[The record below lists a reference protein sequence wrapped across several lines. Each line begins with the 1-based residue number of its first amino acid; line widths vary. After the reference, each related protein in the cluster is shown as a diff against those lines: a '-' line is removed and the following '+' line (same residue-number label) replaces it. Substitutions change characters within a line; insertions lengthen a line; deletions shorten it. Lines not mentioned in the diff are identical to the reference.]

1 MKSLLFIFFAAV
13 LFIYS
18 DFNSLLLS
26 KDCMGFTSSCS
37 KVVLS
42 KMLPLYWKELGFF
55 LPFHLLI
62 FCLLHGSACLL
73 LLYHLCGW
81 SFRGIKQKTSCV

>member
-1 MKSLLFIFFAAV
+1 MKSLLFISLAAV

-42 KMLPLYWKELGFF
+42 KMLLLFWKELVLF

-62 FCLLHGSACLL
+62 FFLLHGSACLL
-73 LLYHLCGW
+73 LYHLCGW
-81 SFRGIKQKTSCV
+81 PFRGIKQKISCV